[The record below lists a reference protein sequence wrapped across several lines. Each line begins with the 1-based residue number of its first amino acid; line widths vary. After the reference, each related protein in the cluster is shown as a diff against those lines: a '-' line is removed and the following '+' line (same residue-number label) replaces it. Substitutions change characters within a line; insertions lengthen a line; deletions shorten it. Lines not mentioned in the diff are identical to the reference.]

1 MKAKNNKN
9 KNNTKISNILKQ
21 YVANFD
27 YDFDLIYLKEI
38 VKNTKTKKYNAVRG

>member
-21 YVANFD
+21 YVADFD
-27 YDFDLIYLKEI
+27 YDFDKIYIKDI
-38 VKNTKTKKYNAVRG
+38 VRNTKARKYNIVRG